1 MDRHSLSEF
10 AHAGLSL
17 VNHDPIAWHCHFK
30 VELRKGDWSY
40 RDILKGLAPKPFE
53 VAEHSGNLLLTAG
66 ATALFNGLVTA
77 GLATPFNSTNAQ
89 IGVGDSTTAS
99 TAGMTDLQAALG
111 TKLNAADVT
120 SASNATPIV
129 IAGTFSPI
137 PAVGSVVACSGFTGA
152 GAAAINGTF
161 ELSAASASSLTLL
174 NSAGIGAI
182 TVTSAVVQPI
192 NKYRQLVN
200 GAPVVNTNTVQFVS
214 VFATANANY
223 AWQEWMVN
231 TGGAATNKQ
240 AVLPPTVLNRAVYS
254 LLTKTSSASA
264 TATMT
269 LSLA

>member
-1 MDRHSLSEF
+1 MDRHRLSES

-17 VNHDPIAWHCHFK
+17 VNHDLVAWHCHFK

-66 ATALFNGLVTA
+66 ATALWNGLVTA

-89 IGVGDSTTAS
+89 IGVGDSVTAS

-111 TKLNAADVT
+111 TKLNASDVT
-120 SASNATPIV
+120 TASNTTPIV
-129 IAGTFSPI
+129 IAGTFSPV

-161 ELSAASASSLTLL
+161 ELSAATAASLTLL
-174 NSAGIGAI
+174 NSAGSGAI
-182 TVTSAVVQPI
+182 TVTGAVIQPV

-200 GAPVVNTNTVQFVS
+200 GAPIVTTNSVAFVA
-214 VFATANANY
+214 VFATGNANY
-223 AWQEWMVN
+223 IWNEWGIA

-240 AVLPPTVLNRAVYS
+240 AVPPPTMLNRAVAD
-254 LLTKTSSASA
+254 LLTKTASASA